1 MVATLHRRARRV
13 YTAFPFDCNDGL
25 AMFLQVENLLA
36 PAEVQAIADI
46 ARQAKFIDGKLS
58 NPHNVTKDNVIGD
71 TNDPLARKAA
81 QIALTA
87 LQRSEE
93 AKNFAFPRRVAVP
106 TLCRYEVGMKYGA
119 HIDSAFLPVGPQPLR
134 SDVSCTIFIA
144 NPADYQGGELLI
156 HLGTEVT
163 RIKGNAGSAVFY
175 PSTRVHQV
183 TPISSGERLV
193 MITFIESQIPDEMQ
207 RDLLYALREVQ
218 ALEGLKMDWGNRT
231 QLEYVVANLLRMWSR

>member
-1 MVATLHRRARRV
+1 
-13 YTAFPFDCNDGL
+13 
-25 AMFLQVENLLA
+25 MFLQVEDFFA
-36 PAEVQAIADI
+36 PAEVQAIAEI

-58 NPHNVTKDNVIGD
+58 NPHNVSKDNVIGD
-71 TNDPLARKAA
+71 TNDAMARKAA

-93 AKNFAFPRRVAVP
+93 VKNFAFPQRVAVP
-106 TLCRYEVGMKYGA
+106 TLARYEVGMKYGA

-134 SDVSCTIFIA
+134 SDVSCTMFIS

-163 RIKGNAGSAVFY
+163 RIKGKAGSAVFY

-183 TPISSGERLV
+183 TPVSSGARLV

-207 RDLLYALREVQ
+207 RDLLYALGEVR

-231 QLEYVVANLLRMWSR
+231 QLEYVIANLLRMWSR